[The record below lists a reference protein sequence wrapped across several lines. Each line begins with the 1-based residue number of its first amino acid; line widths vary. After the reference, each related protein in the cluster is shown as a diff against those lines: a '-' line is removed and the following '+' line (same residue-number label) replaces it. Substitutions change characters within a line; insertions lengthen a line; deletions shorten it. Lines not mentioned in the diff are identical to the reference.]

1 MEPAQEGGRERE
13 RKKEKIDLVGKKKLG
28 CQHCAGGEE
37 ITL

>member
-1 MEPAQEGGRERE
+1 MEPAQEGGGERE
-13 RKKEKIDLVGKKKLG
+13 RKKKIDLVGKKKLG